1 MKKDLSALKE
11 ARFNAILDSATILL
25 VENPTASMNEI
36 AEYAG
41 IGIATLHRY
50 VESRE
55 KLMLFLGHRAIQ
67 LVSDTVNQIP
77 LDEERSENYIPE
89 LIEALIPLG
98 DKIYFLGHDAS
109 VFNNKELGKAEE
121 KLREPLRRVIELLQQ
136 RGYFQQ
142 TVSSEWILNTLYALL
157 FHTWE
162 QVHEGNVAKKSA
174 AELVLNTFY
183 YGFKAKDDLRGK

>member
-109 VFNNKELGKAEE
+109 VFNNKELGEAEE
-121 KLREPLRRVIELLQQ
+121 KLRNP
-136 RGYFQQ
+136 YD
-142 TVSSEWILNTLYALL
+142 ALL
-157 FHTWE
+157 SCYNKEVIFS
-162 QVHEGNVAKKSA
+162 KRLA
-174 AELVLNTFY
+174 AN
-183 YGFKAKDDLRGK
+183 GF

>member
-1 MKKDLSALKE
+1 MTNLYRKRERLTMKKDLSALKE

-55 KLMLFLGHRAIQ
+55 KLMLFLRHRAIQ

-77 LDEERSENYIPE
+77 LDEERSELYPG
-89 LIEALIPLG
+89 LIEA
-98 DKIYFLGHDAS
+98 
-109 VFNNKELGKAEE
+109 
-121 KLREPLRRVIELLQQ
+121 
-136 RGYFQQ
+136 
-142 TVSSEWILNTLYALL
+142 
-157 FHTWE
+157 
-162 QVHEGNVAKKSA
+162 
-174 AELVLNTFY
+174 
-183 YGFKAKDDLRGK
+183 

>member
-1 MKKDLSALKE
+1 
-11 ARFNAILDSATILL
+11 
-25 VENPTASMNEI
+25 
-36 AEYAG
+36 
-41 IGIATLHRY
+41 
-50 VESRE
+50 
-55 KLMLFLGHRAIQ
+55 MLFLGHRAIQ

-109 VFNNKELGKAEE
+109 VFNNKELGEAEE

-142 TVSSEWILNTLYALL
+142 TVSAN
-157 FHTWE
+157 
-162 QVHEGNVAKKSA
+162 
-174 AELVLNTFY
+174 
-183 YGFKAKDDLRGK
+183 GF